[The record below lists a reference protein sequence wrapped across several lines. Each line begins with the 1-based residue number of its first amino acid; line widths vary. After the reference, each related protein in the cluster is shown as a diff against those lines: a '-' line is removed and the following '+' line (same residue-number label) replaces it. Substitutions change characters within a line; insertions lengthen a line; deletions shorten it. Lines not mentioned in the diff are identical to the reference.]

1 MKQKKSQK
9 GRGTGVSP
17 WARVQLGERWGKDLK
32 FLKWLMQKVGP
43 KTGLL
48 FLIQRPQEMKIRI
61 LKSKNSK
68 RLGGEETL
76 CRVDNEG

>member
-1 MKQKKSQK
+1 MSPPGQESIWEK
-9 GRGTGVSP
+9 GG
-17 WARVQLGERWGKDLK
+17 ARKDLK
-32 FLKWLMQKVGP
+32 FLKWLLQKVGP
-43 KTGLL
+43 KTGPL
-48 FLIQRPQEMKIRI
+48 FLIQRPPEMKIRI